1 MIEWLDDAIGY
12 AESWLDYQVRAT
24 ELPGCVL
31 AVSAG
36 GALVRE
42 RAFGVADL
50 RTGEQLTPRHRFRV
64 ASHSKTFTA
73 AGILKLHEAGR
84 LHLDDPV
91 SRYVRDLDAST
102 AHTTIGQL
110 LSHSSGLVRDG
121 VEATFWQQRR
131 PFLDEAEL
139 RAELAKPP
147 TIEANTRFKYSNI
160 GFGLLGLVIE
170 ALTGESYVNWIMRE
184 IVSPFALQETLADVP
199 VPDGVPIATGHGAV
213 LPLGKRFII
222 EGRERTEALASATG
236 FVSTAGD
243 LARFFNALDPA
254 AKESILSVKSRR
266 EMTRSQWAVPH
277 LRDGRS
283 YGLGVIMGSVGAR
296 AWFGHSG
303 AFPGFISRTSTV
315 PEWGVTVSIVTNAI
329 DGSANPWV
337 EGVLSIFDGF
347 ERRGAAE
354 GPAAGWAGRWW
365 TIWGAVDL
373 VPAGRKVLVAW
384 PARPDPFAE
393 ASELEVS
400 SVSQGRI
407 ALADGFGSH
416 GEAVERTIGPD
427 GAPSRLKLGG
437 AEFVP
442 EAALREEI
450 ASGRA
455 RGRLGEPPPNLRPPA

>member
-1 MIEWLDDAIGY
+1 MIDWLEDAVRY

-36 GALVRE
+36 GALVKE
-42 RAFGVADL
+42 RAFGVANL
-50 RTGEQLTPRHRFRV
+50 TTGEELTPRHRFRV

-73 AGILKLHEAGR
+73 AGVLKLHEAGK

-91 SRYVRDLDAST
+91 SRYVRDLDEMT
-102 AHTTIGQL
+102 ALTTIGQL

-121 VEATFWQQRR
+121 VDASFWQQRR

-139 RAELAKPP
+139 RAELAEPP

-160 GFGLLGLVIE
+160 GFGLLGFVIE
-170 ALTGESYVNWIMRE
+170 AVTGEPYATWITRE
-184 IVSPFALQETLADVP
+184 IMSPCALNETLADVP
-199 VPDGVPIATGHGAV
+199 VPEGIPVASGHGAV
-213 LPLGKRFII
+213 LPLGNRFVIP
-222 EGRERTEALASATG
+222 GREQTKALASATG

-254 AKESILSVKSRR
+254 AKESVLSVGSRR
-266 EMTRSQWAVPH
+266 EMTRPQWAVSH
-277 LRDGRS
+277 IKDGRR
-283 YGLGVIMGSVGAR
+283 YGLGVTMGSVGER
-296 AWFGHSG
+296 AWFGHAG
-303 AFPGFISRTSTV
+303 AFPGFITRTSTI

-329 DGSANPWV
+329 DGLANPWV
-337 EGVLSIFDGF
+337 EGVISIFDGF
-347 ERRGAAE
+347 SRRGAAE
-354 GPAAGWAGRWW
+354 GPGAAWAGRWW

-400 SVSQGRI
+400 SISQGRI
-407 ALADGFGSH
+407 TLADGI
-416 GEAVERTIGPD
+416 R
-427 GAPSRLKLGG
+427 KLRR
-437 AEFVP
+437 A
-442 EAALREEI
+442 
-450 ASGRA
+450 GRA
-455 RGRLGEPPPNLRPPA
+455 HVRPGRRAFAAQARRSRICA

>member
-1 MIEWLDDAIGY
+1 MIKWLDDAVRY

-31 AVSAG
+31 AVGAR

-50 RTGEQLTPRHRFRV
+50 TTREELTPRHRFRV

-73 AGILKLHEAGR
+73 AGILKLYEAGR
-84 LHLDDPV
+84 LHLDDAV
-91 SRYVRDLDAST
+91 GQYVGDLDPTT
-102 AHTTIGQL
+102 ARTTISQL

-121 VEATFWQQRR
+121 VEASFWQQRG
-131 PFLDEAEL
+131 PFLNEVEL
-139 RAELAKPP
+139 RAQLAKPP

-170 ALTGESYVNWIMRE
+170 ALTGESYMTWITRE
-184 IVSPFALQETLADVP
+184 ILSPGALKETLADVP
-199 VPDGVPIATGHGAV
+199 VPDGIPIATGHGPV
-213 LPLGKRFII
+213 LPLGNRFII
-222 EGRERTEALASATG
+222 QGREPTNALASATG

-254 AKESILSVKSRR
+254 ATESVLSAASRR
-266 EMTRSQWAVPH
+266 EMTRLQWAVPH
-277 LRDGRS
+277 VRDGRS

-315 PEWGVTVSIVTNAI
+315 PEWGVTVSILTNAI
-329 DGSANPWV
+329 DGLANPWV

-347 ERRGAAE
+347 DRRGAAE
-354 GPAAGWAGRWW
+354 GAVAGWAGRWW
-365 TIWGAVDL
+365 AIWGAVDL

-393 ASELEVS
+393 ASELEVLS
-400 SVSQGRI
+400 ASEGRI

-416 GEAVERTIGPD
+416 GEPVERTIGPD
-427 GAPSRLKLGG
+427 GAPLRLRLGG

-450 ASGRA
+450 ASRA
-455 RGRLGEPPPNLRPPA
+455 GFGEPPPDLRPHG